1 MSHANSAEL
10 HTDPAQFSG
19 VDVYAVTGNPI
30 SHSKSPIIHKRFAEQ
45 SNQKMHY
52 GRLQPAL
59 DEFKTAAHSFFAA
72 GGKGMN
78 VTVPFKLD
86 AQALADVLTPRA
98 QLAGAVNTLR
108 IQDGKIFGD
117 NTDGAG
123 LVRDLLAQGIQIQ
136 GSRILLLGAGGASRG
151 VLGPLLEQSPKEL
164 IIANRSNAKADEL
177 VQLADE
183 FGGFTIGVAAFPD
196 GHPASNGDFDKDVD
210 VLIRKEELG
219 ATFATTQF
227 FFEVKQYTRL
237 VEALAARGSKLVII
251 PGILPVTN
259 VKLLHRMAELG
270 GTPIPAHIADAFAKV
285 EIDPQAVRSLGVEIA
300 TSLCQELLAAGAPGL
315 HFYTM
320 NSSTATQEIYRKL
333 NDAQ

>member
-1 MSHANSAEL
+1 MSQATSAEL
-10 HTDPAQFSG
+10 HIDPTQFPG
-19 VDVYAVTGNPI
+19 VDIYAVAGNPI
-30 SHSKSPIIHKRFAEQ
+30 SHSKSPAIHKRFAEQ

-59 DEFKTAAHSFFAA
+59 DQFKTAAQAFFSA

-108 IQDGKIFGD
+108 IEDGKIFGD

-151 VLGPLLEQSPKEL
+151 VLGPLLEQLPKEL

-177 VQLADE
+177 AHLFASLASSLD
-183 FGGFTIGVAAFPD
+183 VALQAVSLSDLEDASKTLAPFDLVINATAAGLSNASPISD
-196 GHPASNGDFDKDVD
+196 AAASNIFIPKSFAYDMVYGKATAFMQQALHRGARVSDG
-210 VLIRKEELG
+210 LG
-219 ATFATTQF
+219 M
-227 FFEVKQYTRL
+227 L
-237 VEALAARGSKLVII
+237 VEQA
-251 PGILPVTN
+251 
-259 VKLLHRMAELG
+259 
-270 GTPIPAHIADAFAKV
+270 ADAFLIWRGSELANA
-285 EIDPQAVRSLGVEIA
+285 IDPRAVLAELR
-300 TSLCQELLAAGAPGL
+300 TS
-315 HFYTM
+315 
-320 NSSTATQEIYRKL
+320 
-333 NDAQ
+333 

>member
-10 HTDPAQFSG
+10 HIDPTQFPG
-19 VDVYAVTGNPI
+19 VDVYAVAGNPI
-30 SHSKSPIIHKRFAEQ
+30 SHSKSPTIHKRFAEQ

-59 DEFKTAAHSFFAA
+59 DEFKTAAQTFFAA
-72 GGKGMN
+72 GGRGMN

-108 IQDGKIFGD
+108 IEGGKIFGD

-151 VLGPLLEQSPKEL
+151 VLGPLLEQSPNEL

-177 VQLADE
+177 VQLFSDLAISRDVVLQAVTLSDLE
-183 FGGFTIGVAAFPD
+183 DAAKTASPFDLIVNATAAGLSDASPISD
-196 GHPASNGDFDKDVD
+196 AAASNIFTPKSFGYDMVYGKATAFMQQALHRGARVSDG
-210 VLIRKEELG
+210 LG
-219 ATFATTQF
+219 M
-227 FFEVKQYTRL
+227 L
-237 VEALAARGSKLVII
+237 VEQAADAFLIWRGSKLADAIDPRAV
-251 PGILPVTN
+251 L
-259 VKLLHRMAELG
+259 AEL
-270 GTPIPAHIADAFAKV
+270 
-285 EIDPQAVRSLGVEIA
+285 R
-300 TSLCQELLAAGAPGL
+300 TS
-315 HFYTM
+315 
-320 NSSTATQEIYRKL
+320 
-333 NDAQ
+333 